1 VDVEQGIA
9 ERASTVGARDPFV
22 DFVRA
27 FSLLV
32 VVAWHW
38 CFTIII
44 WKPDGPHATN
54 PIGFTDGA
62 WVATWLFQV
71 MPLFFFVGGY
81 ANLSAY
87 RAKQRRGTSLWA
99 FVWGRVKQ
107 LALPSLVLLGMW
119 VVLGVIAATR
129 YDAEWVWRAVRLVVS
144 PLWFVA
150 VYLLIIVAFPLMHWL
165 HQRYGTLVLVWLVGA
180 SALVDVAR
188 FAHGRTTWALLN
200 MLLVWGFCH
209 QLGFFYEQM
218 VGAGRRLAWTLAWGG
233 LFSLVALVASNLYP
247 GSMVGVPGER
257 FSNMAPPTLCIV
269 ALVVFQSG
277 VALLLRPWVL
287 ERLETSHR
295 WARTNEVINRFAMP
309 LFLFHSTGMAIA
321 LWIGTRFG
329 FYDKRAPDAGWWL
342 FRPVSFLMPLL
353 CTLPIIFLFGRRWVK
368 PSPEVQGSPRPTR

>member
-1 VDVEQGIA
+1 VGVEPATG
-9 ERASTVGARDPFV
+9 TLPTTTGPRDPFV

-87 RAKQRRGTSLWA
+87 RAKQRRGAGLWA

-107 LALPSLVLLGMW
+107 LAVPSLALLGIW
-119 VVLGVIAATR
+119 VVLGTIAATR
-129 YDAEWVWRAVRLVVS
+129 YDGEWVWRAVRLVVS

-150 VYLLIIVAFPLMHWL
+150 VYLLIIVLFPLMHWL
-165 HQRYGTLVLVWLVGA
+165 HERFGTLVLVWLVGA

-188 FAHGRTTWALLN
+188 FAHGRTTLALLN

-209 QLGFFYEQM
+209 QLGFFYEPM
-218 VGAGRRLAWTLAWGG
+218 VAAGRRFASTLTWGG
-233 LFSLVALVASNLYP
+233 LFALVALVASNLYP

-287 ERLETSHR
+287 ARLESSLR
-295 WARTNEVINRFAMP
+295 WARVNEVINRFAMP

-329 FYDKRAPDAGWWL
+329 FYDKRAPDPGWWL
-342 FRPVSFLMPLL
+342 FRPVSFLMPLV
-353 CTLPIIFLFGRRWVK
+353 CTLPIIFLFGRQWVK
-368 PSPEVQGSPRPTR
+368 PVRTPSRATPG